1 MAIERN
7 GSADYRVSSILIG
20 LQTVLAA
27 PHHHGK
33 RALGMAHI
41 R

>member
-1 MAIERN
+1 MGIERD
-7 GSADYRVSSILIG
+7 GTAGLDMIG

-33 RALGMAHI
+33 RALEMAHI